1 MEVLHQNKSLCC
13 SSKLVS
19 LDDETGMVCSTCG
32 EVDKQIS
39 CMNQFSMDHTE
50 KEFDFNYNLSTNL
63 QVRNR
68 TKTKVNLTVNKINK
82 IRQIISQQMSIA
94 GYHNLVDIEARAQ
107 ELCENALMI
116 EEKEKK
122 IQKKNL
128 EHLILCC
135 IYISL
140 RENFFTITLHRLA
153 TVLNLKK
160 YIFSLGK
167 IFFKLKKIFKLTL
180 VSLNSA
186 QFFNVIFLKLKIHD
200 EFLTKK
206 CSEILNLM
214 QNCGLDLGRR
224 PELIAAAC
232 FTFAFGVKLR
242 STPKAITFLKVAASV
257 EVKIDAMRERYKEV
271 MNIMFEIGSKI
282 AWIKGEFKKSD
293 VFKYYPYIL
302 YYSDNL
308 NTRKTESA
316 KKSQLPIDVFSKK
329 NYSDENSSLDSS
341 DEYSEDDLN
350 VETSNDGALNINT
363 DIFLPPSF
371 VKSKN
376 RNLELTA
383 KIQRAR
389 KRIKLMQEFFTSEG
403 EEFLNLDEMDTI
415 VEDLILQ
422 GQSDETILNKNWK
435 KLI

>member
-68 TKTKVNLTVNKINK
+68 TKTKVNLTVSKINK

-153 TVLNLKK
+153 
-160 YIFSLGK
+160 
-167 IFFKLKKIFKLTL
+167 LTL